1 MTDVSKSALF
11 SLLKQKRKKIMLKSM
26 QNIILKTL
34 MLLEQGSITIKLTT
48 AFILSVIT
56 SPIVYALHRIKP
68 YIIPDADFVV
78 IITIAIIVDWIT
90 GMMKWWMR
98 KQFDFRKMIIG
109 LLEKVAISYF
119 GMILF
124 NGLGSISELQQHPD
138 LRSYL
143 VLVGK
148 LAIFFYVAGSAFNN
162 MFYITG
168 VKFPPIGWM
177 NRMKNFE
184 ETADVDAF
192 TDKSKP
198 KDEMP
203 N

>member
-1 MTDVSKSALF
+1 
-11 SLLKQKRKKIMLKSM
+11 M
-26 QNIILKTL
+26 QYIFIKTL
-34 MLLEQGSITIKLTT
+34 MLLEQGSIFIKLSTSFVISFLISPFLYVCSSLHYYFFPEPD
-48 AFILSVIT
+48 FI
-56 SPIVYALHRIKP
+56 
-68 YIIPDADFVV
+68 V

-90 GMMKWWMR
+90 GMMKWWLR

-119 GMILF
+119 AMILF
-124 NGLGSISELQQHPD
+124 NGLGAITELKEHPD

-162 MFYITG
+162 MYFITG
-168 VKFPPIGWM
+168 GKFPPVGWM

-184 ETADVDAF
+184 ETADIDSF
-192 TDKSKP
+192 TDKPKP
-198 KDEMP
+198 TDETP

>member
-1 MTDVSKSALF
+1 MYNL
-11 SLLKQKRKKIMLKSM
+11 M
-26 QNIILKTL
+26 LKTL
-34 MLLEQGSITIKLTT
+34 ILLEQGSIIIKLIT
-48 AFILSVIT
+48 AFFLSIIT
-56 SPIVYALHRIKP
+56 SPIVYTLHRIRP

-98 KQFDFRKMIIG
+98 KQFDFKKMIIG
-109 LLEKVAISYF
+109 LLEKVAISF
-119 GMILF
+119 FSLILF
-124 NGLGSISELQQHPD
+124 NGLGSISELQEHPD

-162 MFYITG
+162 MFFITG
-168 VKFPPIGWM
+168 GKFPPVGWM
-177 NRMKNFE
+177 DRMKNFE
-184 ETADVDAF
+184 KTADIDSF

-198 KDEMP
+198 TDETP